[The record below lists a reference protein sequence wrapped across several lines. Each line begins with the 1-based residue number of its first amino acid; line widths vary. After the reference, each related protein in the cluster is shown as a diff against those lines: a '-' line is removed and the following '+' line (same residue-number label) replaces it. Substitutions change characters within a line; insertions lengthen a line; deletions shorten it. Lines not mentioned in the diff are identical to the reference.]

1 VILGGYT
8 DEPRSRM
15 ALPVQDIDSIEVALH
30 LSCCL
35 RDDDDAW
42 AASSPALDVVT
53 QADSK
58 RAAKAA
64 LEEAV
69 EMWVES
75 CLERET
81 LGEALRELGWHR
93 VDGSASAGS
102 QAVMVPPETG
112 AEALGEPFRL
122 TLRMPAYRV
131 DHLLGAEERAA
142 G

>member
-1 VILGGYT
+1 
-8 DEPRSRM
+8 M
-15 ALPVQDIDSIEVALH
+15 AIPVQDIDSIEVAFH
-30 LSCCL
+30 LSCYV
-35 RDDDDAW
+35 RDEDGAW
-42 AASSPALDVVT
+42 VSGCPALDVVT

-58 RAAKAA
+58 AAAKAG

-93 VDGSASAGS
+93 VG
-102 QAVMVPPETG
+102 
-112 AEALGEPFRL
+112 
-122 TLRMPAYRV
+122 
-131 DHLLGAEERAA
+131 HLLGAEERAA

>member
-1 VILGGYT
+1 
-8 DEPRSRM
+8 M
-15 ALPVQDIDSIEVALH
+15 AIPVQDIDSIDVAFH
-30 LSCCL
+30 LGCYV
-35 RDDDDAW
+35 RDEDDAW
-42 AASSPALDVVT
+42 VAGCPALDVVT
-53 QADSK
+53 QGDSK
-58 RAAKAA
+58 SAAKAA

-93 VDGSASAGS
+93 VDRTVSAGS
-102 QAVMVPPETG
+102 RAVMVPPATG

-122 TLRMPAYRV
+122 TLRIPAYRV